1 MPTSITRFFISFTT
15 QRQRHY
21 RVNRIST
28 QYSTLVVQI
37 LRIRETYKVQSRNVI
52 SQERRKKR
60 ERERAKS
67 KSSSVVALSY
77 SRRNHPVSTQQR
89 PPKHRPPTMDDPLP
103 PPQKFPD
110 PVHRRVPFLL
120 PPHSPARVSRPS
132 LFRSTQIR
140 STGGEEGI
148 SPLSPLSPSPPRL
161 SPIARPEWSMGA
173 RRAGKA
179 QLRRFRRRLFGF
191 IRSPRWWTIAINDR
205 DLGGIEL
212 DALEDREKKLVASHY
227 FFEGR
232 DWVWNTW
239 WKFVNFRDFETTFWV
254 WLIWLTFSRCQM
266 IACDD
271 TYVLSFGIVACLW

>member
-120 PPHSPARVSRPS
+120 PPPLPGQSFAAESVSLDPNSIDRW
-132 LFRSTQIR
+132 RR
-140 STGGEEGI
+140 RD
-148 SPLSPLSPSPPRL
+148 LSPLSSLSL
-161 SPIARPEWSMGA
+161 SPSFVADCSTRMIDGGPTSRKGTIEAVSSP
-173 RRAGKA
+173 
-179 QLRRFRRRLFGF
+179 F
-191 IRSPRWWTIAINDR
+191 IRLYPIPPLMDDR
-205 DLGGIEL
+205 DK
-212 DALEDREKKLVASHY
+212 R
-227 FFEGR
+227 
-232 DWVWNTW
+232 
-239 WKFVNFRDFETTFWV
+239 
-254 WLIWLTFSRCQM
+254 SRSWRHRARC
-266 IACDD
+266 IRR
-271 TYVLSFGIVACLW
+271 S